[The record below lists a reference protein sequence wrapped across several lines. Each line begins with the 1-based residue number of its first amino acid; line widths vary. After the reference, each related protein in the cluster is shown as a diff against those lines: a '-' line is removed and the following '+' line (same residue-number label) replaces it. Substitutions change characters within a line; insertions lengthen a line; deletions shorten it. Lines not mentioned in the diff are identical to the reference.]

1 MCLHGEPKGPH
12 YCALCRRQI
21 ADKAQD
27 LMDKALTAKELWTV
41 QAELAIK
48 QLAHHRAEFSA
59 DDLIELVGLPAGTEI
74 VNGNNAV
81 GALFRKFSRQG
92 FIKHRGWVASSRPD
106 NHGRQIRTWVRAY

>member
-1 MCLHGEPKGPH
+1 MCVHGEPRGPK

-21 ADKAQD
+21 EAKTDA
-27 LMDKALTAKELWTV
+27 LMDKALTAKELWTL

-48 QLAHHRAEFSA
+48 QLANHRAEFSA
-59 DDLIELVGLPAGTEI
+59 DDLIELVGLPAGVEI

-92 FIKHRGWVASSRPD
+92 LIKQRGWVASSRPD